1 MKQEKFSESLQILQE
16 LLTALN
22 QSVDS
27 FSLRASIVN
36 LIAECYFRQD
46 KFIMLLESIKL
57 LETPEFSALDKQL
70 QIELL
75 SKKGT
80 LHASSQIPSSPLS
93 NLSICL
99 PFTFSSLNRSFLPIE
114 ANPLS
119 GGKLTAIHHC
129 RCRPCANIYLTL
141 GREISVVVVVVI

>member
-75 SKKGT
+75 SKKAQADENLWLFQQAKSALVKISELDAT
-80 LHASSQIPSSPLS
+80 LVAEDLKRLDALI
-93 NLSICL
+93 
-99 PFTFSSLNRSFLPIE
+99 
-114 ANPLS
+114 
-119 GGKLTAIHHC
+119 
-129 RCRPCANIYLTL
+129 
-141 GREISVVVVVVI
+141 